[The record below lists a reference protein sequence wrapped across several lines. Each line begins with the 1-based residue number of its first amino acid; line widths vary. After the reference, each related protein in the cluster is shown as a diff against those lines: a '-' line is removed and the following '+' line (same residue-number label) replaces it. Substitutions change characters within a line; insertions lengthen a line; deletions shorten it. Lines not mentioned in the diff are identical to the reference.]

1 MVLMAGC
8 GDSANMM
15 AGIDAPSR
23 DAALIDAATIDAPL
37 VDGAPDGAEPETGVQ
52 VWVIYD
58 SNAMQADL
66 EGELPCLIRNT
77 NFNDIVDSYNSS
89 PYGGLRVR
97 WGGVMTTS
105 QPNVCGVLYG
115 PDAQCLT
122 NLVANNPNLRAPT
135 NGDVFLYVL
144 HDANV
149 QCGGGNNNG
158 VTHGDGELVQTAN
171 GQIHVYTGTIAD
183 GWGYNPCQQ
192 RVAVHELFESVTEVN
207 AADCC
212 TGQTPGNLCDDCVQA
227 CAQYTTVGPAG
238 YGSYTLSCPNGRT
251 YASQMVERWQQG
263 VYPPWQTWGCV
274 AAQ

>member
-1 MVLMAGC
+1 MATL
-8 GDSANMM
+8 SP
-15 AGIDAPSR
+15 DAPMPRPDAMLDARADSSV
-23 DAALIDAATIDAPL
+23 DAADIVDASPDAP
-37 VDGAPDGAEPETGVQ
+37 APTGVQ

-58 SNAMQADL
+58 SNAMPADL
-66 EGELPCLIRNT
+66 EGELPCLIEHT
-77 NFNDIVDSYNSS
+77 NFNDIIDSYNSS

-97 WGGVMTTS
+97 WGGVMTS
-105 QPNVCGVLYG
+105 SRPNECGVLYG
-115 PDAQCLT
+115 PTAQCLT
-122 NLVANNPNLRAPT
+122 NLVANNPNLAAPT

-158 VTHGDGELVQTAN
+158 VTMGNGERVQGRN
-171 GQIHVYTGTIAD
+171 GSSIYVYTGTIAD
-183 GWGYNPCQQ
+183 GWGYGPCQQ

-227 CAQYTTVGPAG
+227 CAQYTNVGPAG

-251 YASQMVERWQQG
+251 YASQMVERWQAG
-263 VYPPWQTWGCV
+263 VYPPWQTWGCT